1 MAVMRRWAIL
11 LAVGLVAA
19 ACGAEDTGS
28 GGDGAAAATTTTVV
42 AATTTPTIVV
52 ADCGGD
58 DIGNGGDGADA
69 ATTTTVVAAATTTT
83 TASEPG
89 GDGTVAQEGDCVAV
103 HYVGTLDDGTEFDA
117 SRPRGATLDFEIG
130 SGRMIPGF
138 DAGVR
143 GMRVGEV
150 KTIRIEPAE
159 AYGEIDPT
167 LILEIDISQVPEGT
181 AAGDTLVDPA
191 NGAQVKVV
199 SVEGE
204 VVTLDLNA
212 RLAGETLTFEIE
224 MVAIN
229 P

>member
-1 MAVMRRWAIL
+1 MRRWAIL

-42 AATTTPTIVV
+42 S
-52 ADCGGD
+52 G
-58 DIGNGGDGADA
+58 
-69 ATTTTVVAAATTTT
+69 TTT

-89 GDGTVAQEGDCVAV
+89 GGGTVAQAGDFVAV

-130 SGRMIPGF
+130 SGSMIPGF

-143 GMRVGEV
+143 GMSVGEV
-150 KTIRIEPAE
+150 KTIRIEPAD
-159 AYGEIDPT
+159 AYGEIDPA
-167 LILEIDISQVPEGT
+167 LIVEVGLSQVPEGT
-181 AAGDTLVDPA
+181 AAGDTLVDPTS
-191 NGAQVKVV
+191 GSQVKVV

>member
-1 MAVMRRWAIL
+1 LAIV
-11 LAVGLVAA
+11 LAIGLVAA
-19 ACGAEDTGS
+19 ACGGDETAS

-42 AATTTPTIVV
+42 T
-52 ADCGGD
+52 
-58 DIGNGGDGADA
+58 
-69 ATTTTVVAAATTTT
+69 TTTT

-89 GDGTVAQEGDCVAV
+89 GEGTVAQEGDFVAV
-103 HYVGTLDDGTEFDA
+103 HYIGTLDNGEEFDA

-130 SGRMIPGF
+130 SGSMIPGF

-143 GMRVGEV
+143 GMSVGET
-150 KTIRIEPAE
+150 KTIRIEPAD

-167 LILEIDISQVPEGT
+167 LIVEVDLSQVPEGT
-181 AAGDTLVDPA
+181 TAGDTLVDPTT
-191 NGAQVKVV
+191 GSQVKVV
-199 SVEGE
+199 SIEDE

-212 RLAGETLTFEIE
+212 RLAGEALTFEIE

>member
-1 MAVMRRWAIL
+1 MRRLAIV
-11 LAVGLVAA
+11 LALGLVAA
-19 ACGAEDTGS
+19 ACGGDDTGN
-28 GGDGAAAATTTTVV
+28 GGDGRAAATTTTV
-42 AATTTPTIVV
+42 AAP
-52 ADCGGD
+52 
-58 DIGNGGDGADA
+58 
-69 ATTTTVVAAATTTT
+69 TTT

-89 GDGTVAQEGDCVAV
+89 GDGEVAREGDFVAV
-103 HYVGTLDDGTEFDA
+103 HYIGTLDDGTEFDA

-130 SGRMIPGF
+130 SGSMIAGF

-143 GMRVGEV
+143 GMSVGET
-150 KTIRIEPAE
+150 KTIRIEPAD

-167 LILEIDISQVPEGT
+167 LIIEVALSQVPDGT

-191 NGAQVKVV
+191 SGSQVQVV
-199 SVEGE
+199 SIEGE

>member
-1 MAVMRRWAIL
+1 MRRLAIV
-11 LAVGLVAA
+11 LAIGLVAA
-19 ACGAEDTGS
+19 TCGGDDTGD

-42 AATTTPTIVV
+42 
-52 ADCGGD
+52 
-58 DIGNGGDGADA
+58 
-69 ATTTTVVAAATTTT
+69 ATTTT

-89 GDGTVAQEGDCVAV
+89 GDGTVAEEGDFVAV
-103 HYVGTLDDGTEFDA
+103 HYIGTLDDGTEFDA

-130 SGRMIPGF
+130 SGAMIPGF

-143 GMRVGEV
+143 GMTVGET
-150 KTIRIEPAE
+150 KTIQIEPAD

-167 LILEIDISQVPEGT
+167 LILEVDISQVPEGT
-181 AAGDTLVDPA
+181 TAGDTLVDSS
-191 NGAQVKVV
+191 GSQVKVV
-199 SVEGE
+199 SIEDG

-212 RLAGETLTFEIE
+212 RLAGEALTFEIE

>member
-1 MAVMRRWAIL
+1 MRRLAIV

-19 ACGAEDTGS
+19 ACGGDDTGN
-28 GGDGAAAATTTTVV
+28 GGAATATTTTVV
-42 AATTTPTIVV
+42 ADT
-52 ADCGGD
+52 
-58 DIGNGGDGADA
+58 
-69 ATTTTVVAAATTTT
+69 TTTT

-89 GDGTVAQEGDCVAV
+89 GDGTVAQEGDLVAV

-130 SGRMIPGF
+130 SGSMIAGF

-143 GMRVGEV
+143 GMSVGET
-150 KTIRIEPAE
+150 KTIRIEPAD

-167 LILEIDISQVPEGT
+167 LILEVDLSQVPEGT
-181 AAGDTLVDPA
+181 AAGDTLVDPT
-191 NGAQVKVV
+191 NGSQVKVV
-199 SVEGE
+199 SIEGE

-212 RLAGETLTFEIE
+212 RLAGEVLTFEIE